1 MTRTAL
7 RLTMKINGTRKW
19 AECSFDDIVTG
30 DLFRAVADGVMS
42 GETWRAW
49 GELTLDPNGDAVI
62 YASPVHVLRKEP
74 L

>member
-1 MTRTAL
+1 MIRTAL
-7 RLTMKINGTRKW
+7 RLTMKINGTRTW
-19 AECSFDDIVTG
+19 AECPFEDIVAG
-30 DLFRAVADGVMS
+30 DLFRAVENGVMS

-62 YASPVHVLRKEP
+62 YASPVHVLRKES